1 MEICSLVLQ
10 GAGIAARGP
19 LVSVYLGSGDAYG
32 FAALVLG
39 VAFKSGG
46 LVPPCAMAFSGFLLF
61 VPPVK
66 SPLPGEACTG
76 LGCHT

>member
-1 MEICSLVLQ
+1 MEICSLLLQ
-10 GAGIAARGP
+10 GAGIAAQGP

-46 LVPPCAMAFSGFLLF
+46 LVPPVQWPFLVF
-61 VPPVK
+61 YC
-66 SPLPGEACTG
+66 S
-76 LGCHT
+76 CHL